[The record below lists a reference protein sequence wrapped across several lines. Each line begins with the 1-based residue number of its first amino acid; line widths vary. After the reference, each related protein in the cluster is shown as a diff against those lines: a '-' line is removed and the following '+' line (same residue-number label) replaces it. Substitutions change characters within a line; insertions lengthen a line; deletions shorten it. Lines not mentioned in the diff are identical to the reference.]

1 MALRIPISVCLCEVD
16 VVLEKRG
23 GGLRSLHFFRSGRTV
38 EKFVGTSLY
47 GGHNLPS
54 AGIGLRV
61 DIERKAKQDKFPKEA
76 FDWQFYFH
84 DYSKIVLPQLYTKS
98 IFHDFFCV

>member
-23 GGLRSLHFFRSGRTV
+23 GGLRSLHFLRSGRTV

-54 AGIGLRV
+54 AGVGLRV
-61 DIERKAKQDKFPKEA
+61 DIETNSQKRPLIGNFTSM
-76 FDWQFYFH
+76 
-84 DYSKIVLPQLYTKS
+84 YSKIVLPQLYTKS